1 MKTRCCEEL
10 RQSLADDATPTPHKC
25 ARLLLLLPLAL
36 AQTPEEAAAHEANA
50 QKQLA
55 DMLTDSLAMLRHG
68 SAASVESA
76 AEGIA
81 ALAVETTVSQPFHPI
96 TFRNAALKA
105 GVVDELT
112 RLLVDAHDG
121 KASTRAMHFSLLAL
135 EAIAT
140 DDPSTDLD
148 NGHAL
153 AVCKAGAVAPVVTL
167 LRHDDEMVQVAA
179 AGCAA
184 ILAECPQCQAALLQQ
199 GAAEPL
205 VALGTYGNDA
215 AKMRAVAALD
225 LLALNNPAAQKRI
238 ELAGGLRLLGGIAK
252 YGDEGLRPIAS
263 ELLGGLSGGGGA
275 KAVAVDAK
283 AHASQAHQARVKHS
297 RLWEQRV
304 GIRRA
309 YAPGAPPHP
318 DDDELS

>member
-1 MKTRCCEEL
+1 M
-10 RQSLADDATPTPHKC
+10 TPTPRKFRS
-25 ARLLLLLPLAL
+25 ALLLLLPLAL

-263 ELLGGLSGGGGA
+263 ELLGGLSGGGA

>member
-1 MKTRCCEEL
+1 
-10 RQSLADDATPTPHKC
+10 
-25 ARLLLLLPLAL
+25 
-36 AQTPEEAAAHEANA
+36 
-50 QKQLA
+50 
-55 DMLTDSLAMLRHG
+55 MLTHSLAMLRHG

-184 ILAECPQCQAALLQQ
+184 ILAECPQCQALLQQ
-199 GAAEPL
+199 GAGRSSRSAPT
-205 VALGTYGNDA
+205 ATRRQDA
-215 AKMRAVAALD
+215 PSPRSTSSRSTTRR
-225 LLALNNPAAQKRI
+225 QKRI

-252 YGDEGLRPIAS
+252 YGDEAS
-263 ELLGGLSGGGGA
+263 ARSR
-275 KAVAVDAK
+275 
-283 AHASQAHQARVKHS
+283 ASCSAA
-297 RLWEQRV
+297 
-304 GIRRA
+304 
-309 YAPGAPPHP
+309 
-318 DDDELS
+318 

>member
-1 MKTRCCEEL
+1 M
-10 RQSLADDATPTPHKC
+10 TPTPRKFRS
-25 ARLLLLLPLAL
+25 ALLLLLPLAL

-238 ELAGGLRLLGGIAK
+238 ELAGGLRLLGGIAAAVHERLGCQPPDCQPPAATGARGERLPERGRK
-252 YGDEGLRPIAS
+252 SRTPPKEAMPEGPPARPPGGTRRCRAARRFGPRRDRRAAWEAGPGRGAVLRP
-263 ELLGGLSGGGGA
+263 
-275 KAVAVDAK
+275 
-283 AHASQAHQARVKHS
+283 
-297 RLWEQRV
+297 
-304 GIRRA
+304 
-309 YAPGAPPHP
+309 
-318 DDDELS
+318 